1 MRETWRNKRIQA
13 PKFEED
19 WRQGREQF
27 FKNNKNLVA
36 HTKSYTALQ
45 KLISLP
51 TPTLPRTQ
59 VKGRACVC

>member
-36 HTKSYTALQ
+36 HWLAKVD
-45 KLISLP
+45 ISP
-51 TPTLPRTQ
+51 HSHAPTLTS
-59 VKGRACVC
+59 KT